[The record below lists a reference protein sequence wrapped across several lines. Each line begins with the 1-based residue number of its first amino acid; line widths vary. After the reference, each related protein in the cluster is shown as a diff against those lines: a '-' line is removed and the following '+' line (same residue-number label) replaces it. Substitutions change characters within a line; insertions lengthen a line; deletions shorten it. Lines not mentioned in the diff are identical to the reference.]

1 MIEKELR
8 NAKICNTF
16 KEQLE
21 TYKFK
26 CTQKLES
33 ECLNIVDQWVNSKIQ
48 FIPSTERSE
57 EFKLKF
63 TETIETYFEGNTA
76 EICDFKLIMD
86 KWTINFESDDDV
98 FFQRTKNFVSSLL
111 RIREIDQFLR
121 GLKLF
126 FANCSKKF
134 YNLLLDVYQQSLL
147 AE

>member
-1 MIEKELR
+1 MPVLNNLIESAGNFEVALDLIQNASDMIEKELR

-98 FFQRTKNFVSSLL
+98 FF
-111 RIREIDQFLR
+111 
-121 GLKLF
+121 
-126 FANCSKKF
+126 
-134 YNLLLDVYQQSLL
+134 
-147 AE
+147 